1 MRRKKNIYELQSQRK
16 RIIIEATKRLSE
28 AVNIRFS
35 CLCLQRT
42 IAAYSGAEVRN
53 GRDSKF
59 KKLADKQI
67 QELDDLMQ
75 HYLHQEQRY
84 QNIIDSISYFTWLY
98 YGAKERLQS
107 GADKPE

>member
-1 MRRKKNIYELQSQRK
+1 MRRKKNIYELQTQRN
-16 RIIIEATKRLSE
+16 RIIIEATKRLTD
-28 AVNIRFS
+28 AATIRLS

-42 IAAYSGAEVRN
+42 IAAYICEEVRN
-53 GRDSKF
+53 GRESKF

-84 QNIIDSISYFTWLY
+84 QNIIDSIRYFTCLY
-98 YGAKERLQS
+98 YEAQERLKRE
-107 GADKPE
+107 ADKTV

>member
-1 MRRKKNIYELQSQRK
+1 MRKKKNIYELQSQRK

-28 AVNIRFS
+28 AVYIRFS

-59 KKLADKQI
+59 KQLADKQI

-84 QNIIDSISYFTWLY
+84 QNIIDSIRYFTCLY
-98 YGAKERLQS
+98 YEAQERLKRE
-107 GADKPE
+107 ADKPE

>member
-1 MRRKKNIYELQSQRK
+1 MRRKKNIYELQTQRK

-67 QELDDLMQ
+67 QELQNLLQ

-84 QNIIDSISYFTWLY
+84 QNIIDGIRYFTCLY
-98 YGAKERLQS
+98 YEAQERLKRE
-107 GADKPE
+107 ADKPE

>member
-1 MRRKKNIYELQSQRK
+1 MRRKKNIYELQSQRN
-16 RIIIEATKRLSE
+16 RIIIEATKRLTDAAS
-28 AVNIRFS
+28 IRLS

-42 IAAYSGAEVRN
+42 IAAYICEEVRN

-84 QNIIDSISYFTWLY
+84 QNIIDSIRYFTCLF

-107 GADKPE
+107 GADKPV

>member
-1 MRRKKNIYELQSQRK
+1 MRRKKNIYELQSQRN
-16 RIIIEATKRLSE
+16 RIIIEATKRLTD
-28 AVNIRFS
+28 AATIRLS

-42 IAAYSGAEVRN
+42 IAAYICEEVRN
-53 GRDSKF
+53 GRESKF

-84 QNIIDSISYFTWLY
+84 QNIIDSIRYFTCLY
-98 YGAKERLQS
+98 YEAQERLKS

>member
-1 MRRKKNIYELQSQRK
+1 MRRKKNIYELQKQRK

-84 QNIIDSISYFTWLY
+84 QNIIEGIRYFTNLFY
-98 YGAKERLQS
+98 AANDRLNS
-107 GADKPE
+107 EADKQE

>member
-1 MRRKKNIYELQSQRK
+1 MRRKKNIYELQSQRN
-16 RIIIEATKRLSE
+16 RIIIEATKRLTD
-28 AVNIRFS
+28 AATIRLS

-42 IAAYSGAEVRN
+42 IAAYICEEVRN
-53 GRDSKF
+53 GRESKF

-84 QNIIDSISYFTWLY
+84 QNIIDSIRYFTCLY
-98 YGAKERLQS
+98 YEAQERLKCE
-107 GADKPE
+107 ADKPV